1 MMLWIVAALIMLFLV
16 LPVLIIVPMSFSSSR
31 YLEFPPPGFSPQWYQ
46 AFFSNTQWVNS
57 LKISFELAI
66 LTTILSLILGILAA
80 EGLSKSD
87 FRGKNTIIETFMM
100 PMLVPGIIVGIAVY
114 RFEAGINLS
123 GTFSGLLI
131 AHVLM
136 AVPFVIRTALA
147 SLSGLNPNYEL
158 ASRSLGANSFL
169 TFLRVTVP
177 MIKPAL
183 FSGAMF
189 AFATSFD
196 EIIVTQFLC
205 GVQITTLPKRIW
217 DGLNQQLDPTITAI
231 AAIVIVFITAVMLL
245 SNAKTLFGREPKYQ
259 VQEETV
265 LDDD

>member
-1 MMLWIVAALIMLFLV
+1 
-16 LPVLIIVPMSFSSSR
+16 
-31 YLEFPPPGFSPQWYQ
+31 
-46 AFFSNTQWVNS
+46 
-57 LKISFELAI
+57 
-66 LTTILSLILGILAA
+66 
-80 EGLSKSD
+80 
-87 FRGKNTIIETFMM
+87 
-100 PMLVPGIIVGIAVY
+100 
-114 RFEAGINLS
+114 
-123 GTFSGLLI
+123 
-131 AHVLM
+131 M